1 MNWKHLS
8 CALEGLHNK
17 YEKINTLQTITS
29 LLAFHPFF
37 HFTTFFSLCCSL
49 KCDCCSK
56 FSTSFFVAFFSD
68 SFTLV
73 QASMKIL

>member
-37 HFTTFFSLCCSL
+37 HFPISQVFFLSLL
-49 KCDCCSK
+49 
-56 FSTSFFVAFFSD
+56 
-68 SFTLV
+68 FTK
-73 QASMKIL
+73 M